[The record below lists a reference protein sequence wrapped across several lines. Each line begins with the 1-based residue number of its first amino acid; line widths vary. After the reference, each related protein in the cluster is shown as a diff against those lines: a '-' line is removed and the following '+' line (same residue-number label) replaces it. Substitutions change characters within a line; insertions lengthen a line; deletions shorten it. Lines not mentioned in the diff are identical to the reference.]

1 MTKLGD
7 NSFRYDN
14 ITVAGN
20 TYQDGD
26 YDGLLD
32 AISVLGDYSALEY
45 GLGGKDFQDD
55 FSGIMTH
62 NEDTAE
68 DNANDYLYID
78 IAGLSKCLEQL
89 PIYERLD
96 LPMHVGKH
104 LEDMYGGARKKTLAE
119 LREDAKVTSV
129 STETSIA
136 LEINDLNS
144 GSITENHAETKRNEG
159 AHDDEEDLEAWLDNV
174 IS

>member
-1 MTKLGD
+1 MTKMGD

-14 ITVAGN
+14 STVAGN
-20 TYQDGD
+20 RYQDGD

-32 AISVLGDYSALEY
+32 AISFLGDYSALEY
-45 GLGGKDFQDD
+45 GIDGEDFQDD
-55 FSGIMTH
+55 LFRLTTN
-62 NEDTAE
+62 NEDTAK
-68 DNANDYLYID
+68 DNANNYLYID

-89 PIYERLD
+89 PIHERLD

-104 LEDMYGGARKKTLAE
+104 LEDMYGGVRKKTLAE
-119 LREDAKVTSV
+119 LREDAKITSV
-129 STETSIA
+129 SIETSIA
-136 LEINDLNS
+136 LAVDDLNS
-144 GSITENHAETKRNEG
+144 GSVTENYTETQRNEG